1 MQPLEAIEH
10 RGYTINVYPDFNAP
24 NPAEQWDCAPTIIF
38 RPHSHHGE
46 GLTTYGAD
54 DYSLELTREQ
64 IRENIDNIKMLFEVD
79 RLLALRPYHY
89 DFFGDSATV
98 AINSLLLEHSE
109 LGAAELCEVLVLC
122 GYPCDY
128 SSLRDGDAIAVLT
141 PHFFQATGCKNE
153 FETNKRN
160 LESALHLFTSW
171 AEGSVYGFEVVRED
185 EDEAVDSCWGFYGY
199 DHQKSGLLD
208 AAKSSVDDIIEERAE
223 ARIQA
228 AKEEKR
234 QRAREMRDGF
244 ALFPN
249 IAEL

>member
-10 RGYTINVYPDFNAP
+10 RGYTINVYPDFDAP
-24 NPAEQWDCAPTIIF
+24 NPAEEWDCDPTIIF
-38 RPHSHHGE
+38 RPDMSRHE
-46 GLTTYGAD
+46 GLTTYGAG

-79 RLLALRPYHY
+79 RLVALRSLRY
-89 DFFGDSATV
+89 DFFGDSATD
-98 AINSLLLEHSE
+98 AINSLLQEYSE
-109 LGAAELCEVLVLC
+109 QGATELCEVLALC

-141 PHFFQATGCKNE
+141 PHFFQVTGCRDE
-153 FETNKRN
+153 FETNKQN

-185 EDEAVDSCWGFYGY
+185 EEEAIDSCWSFYGY